1 MKKADLA
8 NAVCDCF
15 GGDCS
20 KLEAVDLVESTL
32 AIMKEILSRGEPVKL
47 SSFGTFDVREK
58 KPRMGRNPKT
68 KEPMLIEARTVV
80 AFKASEKLRGKI
92 NGDGGE
98 DP

>member
-20 KLEAVDLVESTL
+20 KLEAVDLVEETL
-32 AIMKEILSRGEPVKL
+32 GILKETLFQGEAIKL
-47 SSFGTFDVREK
+47 SGFGKFDVREK